1 MKLITAALLLLSGV
15 FAQPVQS
22 PVPVDKEPRHHMKF
36 ENKYVRVFDVVVP
49 PGDTTL
55 FHTHSNDYTFVS
67 IGDADLKAEV
77 LGSPEGDL
85 KVKNGECRFSKA
97 TITHRVKN
105 IATTPFRNI
114 TIEILSTPG
123 TAPKQSELLPLHTL
137 VLENE
142 KIRVERLI
150 IDPGKTAPVHTHTQ
164 PGLAVAVSAGKLV
177 FESAGQQPQTV
188 DFKPGDYRWRD
199 GAATHSVKNVGTTRF
214 EVVDIEWK

>member
-1 MKLITAALLLLSGV
+1 MKSITAALLLLSSV

-22 PVPVDKEPRHHMKF
+22 PVPVAQEPRHHLKF

-67 IGDADLKAEV
+67 IGDADLKAEAM
-77 LGSPEGDL
+77 GSPAGDL
-85 KVKNGECRFSKA
+85 KVKDGECRFTKGP
-97 TITHRVKN
+97 ITHRVKN
-105 IATTPFRNI
+105 VAPTAFRNI

-123 TAPKQSELLPLHTL
+123 TAPKQSEPLPLHTV
-137 VLENE
+137 VLEND

-150 IDPGKTAPVHTHTQ
+150 LEPGKTVPVHKHTQ
-164 PGLAVAVSAGKLV
+164 PGLAVAVSAGKVV
-177 FESAGQQPQTV
+177 FESAGQKPQTV
-188 DFKPGDYRWRD
+188 DFKPGGYRWRD
-199 GAATHSVKNVGTTRF
+199 GAATHSVKNVGKTRF